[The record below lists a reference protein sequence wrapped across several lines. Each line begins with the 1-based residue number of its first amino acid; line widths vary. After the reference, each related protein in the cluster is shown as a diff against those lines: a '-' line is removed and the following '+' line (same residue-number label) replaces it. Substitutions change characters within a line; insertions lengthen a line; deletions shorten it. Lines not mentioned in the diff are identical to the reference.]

1 MLADDMGF
9 SDIGCYGSEIET
21 PNLNK
26 LAAGGLRF
34 KQFYNNP
41 RCCPSRACLM
51 TGLYPHQA
59 GMGMMVVDYKRYP
72 YPAYAGDLSNRCVTI
87 AEALRAGG
95 YRTAMTGKWHL
106 TPPVGVTSTTGLSTR
121 IREVLRHYRRRI
133 QLLQSIHAHPR

>member
-1 MLADDMGF
+1 MKTRREFLQRGSAATAGLLLSSQVAKASRLVNGEPQSSRPNIVLMLADDMGF
-9 SDIGCYGSEIET
+9 SDIGCYGSEIDT

-34 KQFYNNP
+34 RQFYNNP

-72 YPAYAGDLSNRCVTI
+72 YPAYAGDLSPSCVTI
-87 AEALRAGG
+87 A
-95 YRTAMTGKWHL
+95 
-106 TPPVGVTSTTGLSTR
+106 
-121 IREVLRHYRRRI
+121 
-133 QLLQSIHAHPR
+133 